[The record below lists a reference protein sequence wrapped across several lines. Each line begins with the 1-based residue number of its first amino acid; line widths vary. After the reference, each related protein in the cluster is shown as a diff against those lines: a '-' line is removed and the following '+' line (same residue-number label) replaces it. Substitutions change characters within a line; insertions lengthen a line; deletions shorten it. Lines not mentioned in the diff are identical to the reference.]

1 MPIRRKGLITVP
13 DFEPLFEL
21 KPNIYKV
28 TCPVLLQSGA
38 LFCVEPEEEEGET
51 RTYAALTFRNIDDR
65 AITALYVDLH
75 AFDKANQEM
84 EVIRDHRYLVPV
96 AGRDETFGEDVEL
109 PVGAAATSFSVAIKR
124 VEFEGEDIWTGSA
137 SFLFENVP
145 ERKTLEEAL
154 EDEALLEQYRRDYRE
169 TMSEAGKGDA
179 IYVPETYKDLWLC
192 TCGGVNHT
200 GEERCFNCGAA
211 FGPQL
216 ELFEDRE
223 KLAENLEAYIKAEE
237 EKAEQARLEA
247 ERKAEEERRA
257 AEEAARKAEE
267 ERLAEEA
274 RIRRKKRNFKIFL
287 WVSIP
292 LVILA
297 ILFVIA
303 LITYLIPQ
311 NKYEEAEAMAANG
324 QYDEAV
330 AAFAALE
337 DFGDSAARIP
347 QVKYQKGEYLLETEK
362 FDEAVAVFEEVIEQ
376 EGAEEQITEAKYR
389 KAVKTLEAKAYTD
402 ALRQFELLG
411 DYKECAEHIALC
423 YFELG
428 MKAVDEDDLET
439 ATAYYEKVNDKQ
451 KTEMQSAFCD
461 KGVAFYEAGEEARA
475 LEYFTL
481 VTEEELLPKIDAAY
495 YAQGLKLMEAKE
507 YDAAMEIFT
516 KLGEFEDCPV
526 QIQKIHYIKAEEAA
540 AAGEYETALAEYEAA
555 GDYKDVTKKVR
566 NLTYD
571 HGVALLNAGRVVD
584 AYETLY
590 TIRNYFPAY
599 ELLVSNPQFHRYVY
613 DKNIG
618 PNPNFEK
625 LVIEFE

>member
-1 MPIRRKGLITVP
+1 M
-13 DFEPLFEL
+13 
-21 KPNIYKV
+21 
-28 TCPVLLQSGA
+28 LLQSGA
-38 LFCVEPEEEEGET
+38 LFCVEPEGEETEEQA

-65 AITALYVDLH
+65 AVTALFVDLH
-75 AFDKANQEM
+75 VFDKANNET

-124 VEFEGEDIWTGSA
+124 VEFEGEDIWQGSA

-145 ERKTLEEAL
+145 ERKPLEEAL
-154 EDEALLEQYRRDYRE
+154 EDEALLAQYRRDFGE
-169 TMSEAGKGDA
+169 TMAEAGKGEA
-179 IYVPETYKDLWLC
+179 LYVPETYKDLWLC
-192 TCGGVNHT
+192 ACGGVNHA

-211 FGPQL
+211 YEPQR
-216 ELFEDRE
+216 ELFDDGE
-223 KLAENLEAYIKAEE
+223 KLAENLAAYIKAEE

-267 ERLAEEA
+267 ERLAAEE
-274 RIRRKKRNFKIFL
+274 RERKRKRNKKIFL
-287 WVSIP
+287 SVSIP
-292 LVILA
+292 LAILA
-297 ILFVIA
+297 VLFVIA

-311 NKYEEAEAMAANG
+311 SKYEDAEAMAANG
-324 QYDEAV
+324 QLDEAV

-337 DFGDSAARIP
+337 GFSDSAERIP

-376 EGAEEQITEAKYR
+376 EGAEEQIVEAKYR
-389 KAVKTLEAKAYTD
+389 KAVKTLESEAYTD
-402 ALRQFELLG
+402 ALRQFEALG

-428 MKAVDEDDLET
+428 LKAVEEDDLET
-439 ATAYYEKVNDKQ
+439 ATAYYEKVNEQQ
-451 KTEMQSAFCD
+451 KTDLQAAFCD
-461 KGVAFYEAGEEARA
+461 KGIVFYEAGEEARA

-481 VTEEELLPKIDAAY
+481 VTAEELLPKIDAAY
-495 YAQGLKLMEAKE
+495 YAQGVKLLEAKE
-507 YDAAMEIFT
+507 YDAATEIFT
-516 KLGEFEDCPV
+516 KLGTYEDSAV
-526 QIQKIHYIKAEEAA
+526 QIQKIHYLKAEEAA

-566 NLTYD
+566 DLTYTY
-571 HGVALLNAGRVVD
+571 GVELLNQGKVVD
-584 AYETLY
+584 SYEVLY
-590 TIRNYFPAY
+590 TIRNYYPAY
-599 ELLVSNPQFHRYVY
+599 RLLVSNSQYHIYVY
-613 DKNIG
+613 DRNIG